1 MEAVTDKKQVWFL
14 YSSIYCERD
23 DWKTKSVRE
32 VIPGFLCTLVC
43 TNAGSCTS
51 ACPQCVCVCGV
62 ESGRCADACAYAW
75 IVSRSTLCHRPPSD
89 LTPAWTL
96 PRPRSIRIVYP
107 TPSPPSRLMHGGVKH
122 LIMLNHSGAQHA
134 SNYPEWQHMARE
146 MAGRG
151 KKCHIAL
158 REWEKGRGGGGG
170 GGVRVAEGEER
181 TRGVEC
187 LEKKNQ
193 G

>member
-1 MEAVTDKKQVWFL
+1 MRRLKNKVRPWGHSRLLVHTCMHKCWFV
-14 YSSIYCERD
+14 YQRMP
-23 DWKTKSVRE
+23 TV
-32 VIPGFLCTLVC
+32 
-43 TNAGSCTS
+43 
-51 ACPQCVCVCGV
+51 CVCVCGV

-89 LTPAWTL
+89 LTPSWTL

-158 REWEKGRGGGGG
+158 REWEKSRGGGGG